1 MKILISLLFLCC
13 SFSLRAQNLVK
24 DNSFE
29 KRVQTTTLKQG
40 APPPLPCENF
50 KSKRPSSV
58 NSKKL
63 HFSYYPKPEAVDGL
77 RYASLLVKSKNSKEY
92 SANAIKLTLCEA
104 LQKDSVYNFSIKVLG
119 EPNVQYKEIPF
130 QILLCNYCKESEE
143 KGWKNNPSMV
153 QFLPTSELNFSQSWI
168 ELKGIYKAFGGE
180 KFVVIYNFKPGKKTK
195 IQNVEH
201 KNEGNYVV
209 YVDDVKLYLNN
220 KNTNCLPQKQRKKNV
235 PKFQ

>member
-1 MKILISLLFLCC
+1 MKILISLLFVFC
-13 SFSLRAQNLVK
+13 SLFVRAQNLVK

-29 KRVQTTTLKQG
+29 KKVQSITLKQG
-40 APPPLPCENF
+40 SPPPLPCENF

-58 NSKKL
+58 NSKKI
-63 HFSYYPKPEAVDGL
+63 HYSYYPKPEAVDGF

-92 SANAIKLTLCEA
+92 SANAIKLTLCEP
-104 LQKDSVYNFSIKVLG
+104 LQKDSVYQFSIKVLG
-119 EPNVQYKEIPF
+119 EPNVQYSEIPF
-130 QILLCNYCKESEE
+130 QVLLCNNCKESEE

-153 QFLPTSELNFSQSWI
+153 QFLPTNELIFSQTWT
-168 ELKGIYKAFGGE
+168 ELKGFYKAFGGE
-180 KFVVIYNFKPGKKTK
+180 KFVMIYNFKPGKKTK
-195 IQNVEH
+195 IQNIEH

-220 KNTNCLPQKQRKKNV
+220 KNINCLPQKQRKKNV